1 MLHTLCKRAHWRRN
15 LHVRTL
21 VAVVK
26 IRLSRPRPLTLRFL
40 PGLTRALTKIASHWI
55 FRPCGWPLF
64 FPGKRKGHMDEF
76 VHVAVNCK
84 LNTYG
89 HHGYKPDWL
98 VSMRYKPLSEIAVI
112 VRVIKLC
119 CFSLSHDQHS
129 FAQKLTLLACFKAYT
144 HNLSLSTQVFAGRLA
159 NRISEYRKMSKNVDI
174 MAILAGAPFA

>member
-1 MLHTLCKRAHWRRN
+1 MARSWPL
-15 LHVRTL
+15 
-21 VAVVK
+21 
-26 IRLSRPRPLTLRFL
+26 RPRSLHAGFWPCERVMVSASHLLLTLALALQNSLAKKGQPLDFL
-40 PGLTRALTKIASHWI
+40 IHVTGLL
-55 FRPCGWPLF
+55 LF
-64 FPGKRKGHMDEF
+64 SRERKSHMDEF

-84 LNTYG
+84 WNTHG

>member
-1 MLHTLCKRAHWRRN
+1 MVLHTLCKRAHWRRN

-40 PGLTRALTKIASHWI
+40 PGLTRALTKIASNWI

-112 VRVIKLC
+112 IRMIKLC
-119 CFSLSHDQHS
+119 CFDSIHDQHS
-129 FAQKLTLLACFKAYT
+129 FMQRCSLWLVSKRILIFSSCQHKQKTYIRLFQFLYGEECQGTLL
-144 HNLSLSTQVFAGRLA
+144 
-159 NRISEYRKMSKNVDI
+159 
-174 MAILAGAPFA
+174 